1 MANPD
6 NVAEGFPFSGQT
18 KIIIFY
24 FIKNILQRHAPSF
37 AAGCRMKNLYVP
49 TVPIDCRM
57 ATIEN
62 AKEALAGESQANRK
76 YQAFSDK
83 AAEEG
88 FKNVA
93 TLYKAASEAEA
104 IHAKKLLK
112 VLSAIESTEKNLEA
126 SIAGETHEFTTM
138 YPEFVKA
145 AEAEKRSDA
154 VLAFTHAMKA
164 EEVHAG
170 LYRKALAAV
179 KSKQDLGREKV
190 FLCPVCGNIEMGKAP
205 EKCPICGVFGKQFRE
220 ITL

>member
-1 MANPD
+1 
-6 NVAEGFPFSGQT
+6 
-18 KIIIFY
+18 
-24 FIKNILQRHAPSF
+24 
-37 AAGCRMKNLYVP
+37 
-49 TVPIDCRM
+49 M
-57 ATIEN
+57 ATMDN
-62 AKEALAGESQANRK
+62 AKEAFAGESQANRK

-93 TLYKAASEAEA
+93 VLYKAASEAEA

-112 VLSAIESTEKNLEA
+112 VLTAVESTAKNLEA
-126 SIAGETHEFTTM
+126 SIAGETHEYTAM
-138 YPEFVKA
+138 YPEFIRA

-170 LYRKALAAV
+170 LYGKALAAI
-179 KSKQDLGREKV
+179 KAGSDLSSQKV
-190 FLCPVCGNIEMGKAP
+190 YLCPVCGNIEIGKAP
-205 EKCPICGVFGKQFRE
+205 DKCPICGVFGKQFRE

>member
-1 MANPD
+1 
-6 NVAEGFPFSGQT
+6 
-18 KIIIFY
+18 
-24 FIKNILQRHAPSF
+24 
-37 AAGCRMKNLYVP
+37 
-49 TVPIDCRM
+49 M
-57 ATIEN
+57 ATTDN
-62 AKEALAGESQANRK
+62 AKEAFAGESQANRK

-93 TLYKAASEAEA
+93 VLYKAASEAEA

-112 VLSAIESTEKNLEA
+112 VLTAVESTAKNLEA

-138 YPEFVKA
+138 YPEFIRG

-164 EEVHAG
+164 EEVHAN
-170 LYRKALAAV
+170 LYKKALAAIHAG
-179 KSKQDLGREKV
+179 SDLGREKV
-190 FLCPVCGNIEMGKAP
+190 FLCPVCGNIEIGKAP
-205 EKCPICGVFGKQFRE
+205 DKCPICGVFGKQFRE

>member
-1 MANPD
+1 
-6 NVAEGFPFSGQT
+6 
-18 KIIIFY
+18 
-24 FIKNILQRHAPSF
+24 
-37 AAGCRMKNLYVP
+37 
-49 TVPIDCRM
+49 M

-62 AKEALAGESQANRK
+62 AQEALAGESQANRK
-76 YQAFSDK
+76 YLAFSER

-93 TLYKAASEAEA
+93 VLYKAASEAEA

-112 VLSAIESTEKNLEA
+112 VLGAIQGTGKNLEA
-126 SIAGETHEFTTM
+126 SIEGETHEFTTM
-138 YPEFVKA
+138 YPAFISA

-170 LYRKALAAV
+170 LYKKALAAI
-179 KSKQDLGREKV
+179 KAGNDLGREKV
-190 FLCPVCGNIEMGKAP
+190 FLCPVCGNIETGKAP
-205 EKCPICGVFGKQFRE
+205 DKCPICGVFGKQFRE

>member
-1 MANPD
+1 M
-6 NVAEGFPFSGQT
+6 
-18 KIIIFY
+18 
-24 FIKNILQRHAPSF
+24 
-37 AAGCRMKNLYVP
+37 P
-49 TVPIDCRM
+49 TTD
-57 ATIEN
+57 N
-62 AKEALAGESQANRK
+62 AKEAFAGESQANRK
-76 YQAFSDK
+76 YQAFSEK

-112 VLSAIESTEKNLEA
+112 VLTAVESTARNLEA
-126 SIAGETHEFTTM
+126 SIAGETHEYTSM
-138 YPEFVKA
+138 YPEFLKA

-170 LYRKALAAV
+170 LYKKALAAI
-179 KSKQDLGREKV
+179 KAGNDLGREKV
-190 FLCPVCGNIEMGKAP
+190 FLCPVCGNIETGKAP
-205 EKCPICGVFGKQFRE
+205 DKCPICGVFGKQFRE

>member
-1 MANPD
+1 
-6 NVAEGFPFSGQT
+6 
-18 KIIIFY
+18 
-24 FIKNILQRHAPSF
+24 
-37 AAGCRMKNLYVP
+37 
-49 TVPIDCRM
+49 M

-76 YQAFSDK
+76 YLAFSEK

-93 TLYKAASEAEA
+93 ILFKAASEAEA

-112 VLSAIESTEKNLEA
+112 VLTAIGPTAKNLEA
-126 SIAGETHEFTTM
+126 AVEGETHEFTSM
-138 YPEFVKA
+138 YPGFIKA
-145 AEAEKRSDA
+145 AEAEKRTDA

-170 LYRKALAAV
+170 LYKKALAAIRAG
-179 KSKQDLGREKV
+179 SDISREPV
-190 FLCPVCGNIEMGKAP
+190 FLCPVCGNIELGKPP